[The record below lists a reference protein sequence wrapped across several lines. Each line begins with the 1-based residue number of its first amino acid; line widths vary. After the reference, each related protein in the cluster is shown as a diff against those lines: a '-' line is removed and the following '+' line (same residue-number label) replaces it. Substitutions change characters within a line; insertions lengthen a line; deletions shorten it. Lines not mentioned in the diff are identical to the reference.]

1 MQQHELLIYG
11 ANGYSGTLIAR
22 YATVYNLQPILAGRR
37 EEAVKPLALKL
48 NLPYRIFDLT
58 DRHQAED
65 ALKDIKVVIHA
76 AGPYDFTAKQM
87 LEVCL
92 TTGTHYLD
100 LNGDLDVFE
109 MLKTYD
115 IKAKQSGIML
125 LPGAGFDVVPTDCL
139 ALYLKKLLP
148 DATEL
153 ELAFAIINSGLSRGT
168 AITTINKLGELGA
181 SRKDGK
187 IIAEPVGC
195 RSMWVNFFAGKSK
208 GERKIFVMSLPWGDV
223 STAYFT
229 TGIPSIRSYTSMPPG
244 SKWLLKFQGLFNWI
258 LRKEAVR
265 NFIKKQLDKR
275 PAGPDDN
282 MRSNA
287 QSVVWGRVTNTAGKS
302 VTARLVCPEA
312 YDVTAHSTL
321 LIAQKIL
328 AGNFKTG
335 YQTPASA
342 YGENLVLEMEG
353 VERDGEYIN

>member
-1 MQQHELLIYG
+1 MQQNGLLIYG

-22 YATVYNLQPILAGRR
+22 YAAKYNLQPVLAGRR
-37 EEAVKPLALKL
+37 EEAIKPLATKL
-48 NLPYRIFDLT
+48 DLPYKIFDLNDKHT
-58 DRHQAED
+58 ATA
-65 ALKDIKVVIHA
+65 ALKEIKVVIHA

-87 LEVCL
+87 LEACL
-92 TTGTHYLD
+92 TTGAHYLD
-100 LNGDLDVFE
+100 LNGDLNVFE

-115 IKAKQSGIML
+115 VNAKQAGIML

-153 ELAFAIINSGLSRGT
+153 QLAFAILNSGISRGT
-168 AITTINKLGELGA
+168 AITTINKLGESGA

-195 RSMWVNFFAGKSK
+195 DSMLVNFFTGKNK
-208 GERKIFVMSLPWGDV
+208 EERKIYVMSLPWGDV

-244 SKWLLKFQGLFNWI
+244 SKWILKFQGLFNWM
-258 LRKEAVR
+258 LRKESVR
-265 NFIKKQLDKR
+265 NFIKKQLEKR
-275 PAGPDDN
+275 PSGPDDN

-287 QSVVWGRVTNTAGKS
+287 QSLVWGNVKNAAGKS

-353 VERDGEYIN
+353 VERNG

>member
-1 MQQHELLIYG
+1 MVYG

-22 YATVYNLQPILAGRR
+22 YAAKYNLQPVLAGRR
-37 EEAVKPLALKL
+37 EEAVKLLATKL
-48 NLPYRIFDLT
+48 NLPYQIFDLN
-58 DRHQAED
+58 DKHKAEA
-65 ALKDIKVVIHA
+65 ALKEIKVVIHA

-87 LEVCL
+87 LETCL
-92 TTGTHYLD
+92 ITGTHYLD

-115 IKAKQSGIML
+115 LKAKQAGIML

-153 ELAFAIINSGLSRGT
+153 QLAFAILNSSISRGT

-181 SRKDGK
+181 SRKEGK

-195 RSMWVNFFAGKSK
+195 NSMSVDFFTGKNK
-208 GERKIFVMSLPWGDV
+208 EERKIFVMSLPWGDV

-229 TGIPSIRSYTSMPPG
+229 TGIPSIKTYTSMPPG
-244 SKWLLKFQGLFNWI
+244 SKWLLKFQGLFNWL
-258 LRKEAVR
+258 LRKKTVR
-265 NFIKKQLDKR
+265 SFIKKQLDKR
-275 PAGPDDN
+275 SAGPDDN
-282 MRSNA
+282 MRNNA
-287 QSVVWGRVTNTAGKS
+287 QSLVWGKVTNAMGTS

-312 YDVTAHSTL
+312 YDVTAYSTL

-328 AGNFKTG
+328 NGNFKAG

-342 YGENLVLEMEG
+342 YGENLVLEIDG
-353 VERDGEYIN
+353 VERDK

>member
-1 MQQHELLIYG
+1 MQQNGLMVYG

-22 YATVYNLQPILAGRR
+22 YAAKYNLQPVLAGRR
-37 EEAVKPLALKL
+37 EEAVKLLATKL
-48 NLPYRIFDLT
+48 NLPYQIFDLN
-58 DRHQAED
+58 DKHKAEA
-65 ALKDIKVVIHA
+65 ALKEIKVVIHA

-87 LEVCL
+87 LETCL
-92 TTGTHYLD
+92 ITGTHYLD

-115 IKAKQSGIML
+115 LKAKQAGIML

-153 ELAFAIINSGLSRGT
+153 QLAFAILNSSISRGT

-181 SRKDGK
+181 SRKEGK

-195 RSMWVNFFAGKSK
+195 NSMSVDFFTGKNK
-208 GERKIFVMSLPWGDV
+208 EERKIFVMSLPWGDV

-229 TGIPSIRSYTSMPPG
+229 TGIPSIKTYTSMPPG
-244 SKWLLKFQGLFNWI
+244 SKWLLKFQGLFNWL
-258 LRKEAVR
+258 LRKKTVR
-265 NFIKKQLDKR
+265 SFIKKQLDKR
-275 PAGPDDN
+275 SAGPDDN
-282 MRSNA
+282 MRNNA
-287 QSVVWGRVTNTAGKS
+287 QSLVWGKVTNATGTS

-312 YDVTAHSTL
+312 YDVTAYSTL

-328 AGNFKTG
+328 NGNFKAG

-342 YGENLVLEMEG
+342 YGENLVLEIDG
-353 VERDGEYIN
+353 VERDK